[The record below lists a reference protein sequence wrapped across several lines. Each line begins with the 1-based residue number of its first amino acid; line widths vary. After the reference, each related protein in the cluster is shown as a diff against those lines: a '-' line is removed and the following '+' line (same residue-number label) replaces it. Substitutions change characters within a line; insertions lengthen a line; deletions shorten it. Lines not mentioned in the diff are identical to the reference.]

1 MIGWIRRIS
10 QDSRSHLLVAG
21 VAAGIAA
28 ATLVSN
34 GDLRDRLDQ
43 AQATINQKDQQ
54 LKAQRAE
61 SAVANYGLWY
71 ALTQE
76 QAKAGR
82 FETQRNDRQEML
94 DGAQRRI
101 AGLRAQVARLQERMN
116 QKDERIE
123 QLESHSWT
131 GQVRAKSGDGE

>member
-10 QDSRSHLLVAG
+10 QNGRSHLLVAG

-28 ATLVSN
+28 STLVSN

-43 AQATINQKDQQ
+43 AQATISQTDQELQ
-54 LKAQRAE
+54 AQRAE

-76 QAKAGR
+76 QKKAGR
-82 FETQRNDRQEML
+82 FEAQRNDRQEAL
-94 DGAQRRI
+94 DKARSYV
-101 AGLRAQVARLQERMN
+101 AGLRAQVARLQERLN

-123 QLESHSWT
+123 QLESRTWT
-131 GQVRAKSGDGE
+131 GQVRAKSGDGK